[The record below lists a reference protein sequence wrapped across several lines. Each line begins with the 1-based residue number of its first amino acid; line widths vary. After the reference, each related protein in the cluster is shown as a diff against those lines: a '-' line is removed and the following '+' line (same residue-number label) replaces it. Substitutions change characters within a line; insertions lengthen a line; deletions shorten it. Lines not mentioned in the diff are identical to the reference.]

1 MTSKLYEKYL
11 VLKLGHSIHDAH
23 IPIIFSTNY
32 ILFKQI
38 SFWLF
43 YQKLHSGNLLDK
55 KYYID

>member
-11 VLKLGHSIHDAH
+11 VLKLGHSIYDAH

-32 ILFKQI
+32 ILFKLI

-55 KYYID
+55 KYID

>member
-1 MTSKLYEKYL
+1 MAYKLYEKYL
-11 VLKLGHSIHDAH
+11 VLKLGHSDDH
-23 IPIIFSTNY
+23 IPIIFNTNY

-43 YQKLHSGNLLDK
+43 YQKLHSGNRLDK